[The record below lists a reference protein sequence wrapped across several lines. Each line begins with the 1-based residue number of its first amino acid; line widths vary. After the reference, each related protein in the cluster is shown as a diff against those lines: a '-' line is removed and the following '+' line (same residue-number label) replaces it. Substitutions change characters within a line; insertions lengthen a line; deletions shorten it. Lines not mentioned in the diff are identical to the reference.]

1 MALPPVLE
9 TQGLAGIRCLAPPL
23 VTSALVLA
31 LERWSLTMVIQ
42 IQQAALQRFCST
54 LAAHGTPPSEQTP
67 LFLTATV
74 WQAPIST
81 MLSAPSRCLTTATGS
96 ATTPWAIPHCLK
108 TFMALQTLLLVIL
121 RSRITIQPGRHL
133 ETSTRLLAVR
143 HSLITL
149 MAIQT
154 TLSGFKRWMLTL
166 WVCRI
171 TPWAFWP

>member
-1 MALPPVLE
+1 MGAILGSPQRKDATRFVALPPVLE
-9 TQGLAGIRCLAPPL
+9 TQGLAGIRSLAPPL

-54 LAAHGTPPSEQTP
+54 LSAHGTPPSEQTP
-67 LFLTATV
+67 LFITATV
-74 WQAPIST
+74 WQALIST

-108 TFMALQTLLLVIL
+108 IFTALQT
-121 RSRITIQPGRHL
+121 P
-133 ETSTRLLAVR
+133 
-143 HSLITL
+143 
-149 MAIQT
+149 
-154 TLSGFKRWMLTL
+154 LSGFKRWMLTP